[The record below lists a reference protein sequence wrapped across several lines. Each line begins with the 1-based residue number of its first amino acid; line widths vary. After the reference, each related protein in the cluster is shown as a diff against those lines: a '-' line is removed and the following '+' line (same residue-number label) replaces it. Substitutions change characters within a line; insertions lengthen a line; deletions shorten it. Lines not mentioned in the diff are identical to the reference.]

1 MTQPDKIYDVL
12 VIGAGPGGM
21 TAALYASRAN
31 LSTIML
37 ERGAPGGQMINTAEI
52 ENYSGFDSIMGPDL
66 ATNMFEGSQQF
77 GAEYTYGDIKEI
89 IDGTEYKEVKTA
101 DKSYFARAIIIATG
115 AEHKKLGIPGE
126 QQLNGSGV
134 SYCAV
139 CDGAFFRD
147 KHIAVIG
154 GGDSAVEEGT
164 YLTQFAKKVTIIHRR
179 DQLRAQKILQNRA
192 FKNEKI
198 DFIWDTVVDEIRGEH
213 KVESLLTRNVNT
225 NETEE
230 LPFDGVF
237 IYIGLIPNSEV
248 CGDLPITDEDGWI
261 VTDEKMQTA
270 IPGIFAIGD
279 VRATVLRQVAT
290 AVGDGAIA
298 GNEVFHYVETLK
310 ENS

>member
-89 IDGTEYKEVKTA
+89 IDGPEYKEVKTA

-115 AEHKKLGIPGE
+115 AEHKKLGISGE

-192 FKNEKI
+192 FKNEKV

>member
-89 IDGTEYKEVKTA
+89 IDGPEYKEVKTA

-115 AEHKKLGIPGE
+115 AEHKKLGISGE

-298 GNEVFHYVETLK
+298 GNEVFHYVEALK

>member
-1 MTQPDKIYDVL
+1 M
-12 VIGAGPGGM
+12 
-21 TAALYASRAN
+21 
-31 LSTIML
+31 
-37 ERGAPGGQMINTAEI
+37 
-52 ENYSGFDSIMGPDL
+52 
-66 ATNMFEGSQQF
+66 
-77 GAEYTYGDIKEI
+77 
-89 IDGTEYKEVKTA
+89 
-101 DKSYFARAIIIATG
+101 
-115 AEHKKLGIPGE
+115 
-126 QQLNGSGV
+126 
-134 SYCAV
+134 
-139 CDGAFFRD
+139 
-147 KHIAVIG
+147 
-154 GGDSAVEEGT
+154 
-164 YLTQFAKKVTIIHRR
+164 
-179 DQLRAQKILQNRA
+179 QNRA

-198 DFIWDTVVDEIRGEH
+198 NFIWDTVVDEIRGEH

-230 LPFDGVF
+230 LSFDGVF

-298 GNEVFHYVETLK
+298 GNEVFHYVEALK